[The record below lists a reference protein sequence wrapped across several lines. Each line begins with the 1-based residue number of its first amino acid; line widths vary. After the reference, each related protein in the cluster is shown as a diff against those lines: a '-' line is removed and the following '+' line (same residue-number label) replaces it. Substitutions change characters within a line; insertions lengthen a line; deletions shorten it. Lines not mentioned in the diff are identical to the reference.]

1 MKALFMTCLLA
12 IVGVLNI
19 AAQNMNILPDTWVAT
34 DALGRVMPDAEV
46 APLRTDKPRT
56 VGIFY
61 VTWHDEGKFGLKAPY
76 GGDVTRTLQEEK

>member
-1 MKALFMTCLLA
+1 M
-12 IVGVLNI
+12 VGVLNI
-19 AAQNMNILPDTWVAT
+19 AAQNMDILPDTWVAK

-61 VTWHDEGKFGLKAPY
+61 VTWHAYSPSCHPRRRSCPASRGLP
-76 GGDVTRTLQEEK
+76 GCCRHRSSFLHSC